1 MKKNIQTS
9 SAISVERQEKRD
21 DFYKRI
27 EELCGDANDLW
38 ERIDE
43 LRSELEEYLTDLEE
57 DLDEDEELDEE
68 DEELQKALG
77 HISEAANEIG
87 EGSYSMDCA
96 YEDIN

>member
-1 MKKNIQTS
+1 MTATEQ
-9 SAISVERQEKRD
+9 QEKRD

-43 LRSELEEYLTDLEE
+43 YITDLEE
-57 DLDEDEELDEE
+57 DLDEDDELDEE
-68 DEELQKALG
+68 DERLQEALN